1 MRFPAGR
8 WLTTAL
14 TLAAS
19 ACQPNAPFREQTTA
33 CTASASDNG
42 SSCASH
48 SLEEHRLADFP
59 GRFFLLGFVEVDDQG
74 KPYIRDQ
81 IDTLFSRIEEEA
93 RYKDLSIVVYVHG
106 WKHNDTASD
115 TNVQAFRGLLNQ
127 MAEMELRRAPS
138 YWPAREVVGIY
149 VGWRGLSV
157 DAGEVAEDLTFWS
170 RMATAHRVAEGSVR
184 EVLARAK
191 ALRDAIDETSW
202 PHHQDPRGTR
212 LVTIGHS
219 FGGLIVYTALSQYFL
234 DRAVQT
240 SMADYARSLGQ
251 DVLTD
256 ARSRTKEI
264 AGYGDLVVVV
274 NPAIEAMRYEPIRE
288 VIEQRRG
295 LGSFAPDQNP
305 VFVEVTSDADL
316 ATGIA
321 FPAGRL
327 VNTTFESFT
336 SDAER
341 KEAMSSLGHYQT
353 FWTHKLEGPTP
364 VADPN
369 TVLPPIDVYQEC
381 LAFAQFNAQWRPG
394 GYLAPGWQRQYR
406 TKAMLTHLAQSN
418 FDPNDPF
425 WIVTTDQS
433 MIRGHSDIEEPV
445 FVDFIRQVYDDVVR
459 LKEAVPCTNPAVPAA
474 PNNEPN

>member
-1 MRFPAGR
+1 
-8 WLTTAL
+8 
-14 TLAAS
+14 
-19 ACQPNAPFREQTTA
+19 
-33 CTASASDNG
+33 
-42 SSCASH
+42 
-48 SLEEHRLADFP
+48 
-59 GRFFLLGFVEVDDQG
+59 
-74 KPYIRDQ
+74 
-81 IDTLFSRIEEEA
+81 
-93 RYKDLSIVVYVHG
+93 
-106 WKHNDTASD
+106 
-115 TNVQAFRGLLNQ
+115 LNQ

-138 YWPAREVVGIY
+138 YWPAREVIGIY

-191 ALRDAIDETSW
+191 AVRDAIDETSW
-202 PHHQDPRGTR
+202 PHHQDPRSTR

-240 SMADYARSLGQ
+240 GMADYARSLGQ

-256 ARSRTKEI
+256 AKSRTKEI
-264 AGYGDLVVVV
+264 AGYGDLVVIV

-316 ATGIA
+316 ATGLA

-341 KEAMSSLGHYQT
+341 REAMSSLGHYQA
-353 FWTHKLEGPTP
+353 FWTHKLKGPTP

-433 MIRGHSDIEEPV
+433 MIRSHSDIEEPV

-459 LKEAVPCTNPAVPAA
+459 LKEAVPCTNPLAPAA
-474 PNNEPN
+474 PDNGPN